1 MFNIILIKLIFD
13 ILEHDGVTKE
23 RYLAVRLSGRLK
35 MNRQFKADYLKHYIW
50 MSKWKGVQLK

>member
-35 MNRQFKADYLKHYIW
+35 MNRQFKEDYLKHYIW
-50 MSKWKGVQLK
+50 MSN

>member
-35 MNRQFKADYLKHYIW
+35 MNRQFKEDYLKHYIW
-50 MSKWKGVQLK
+50 MSNWKGVQLK

>member
-1 MFNIILIKLIFD
+1 MFNIILTKLIFD

-35 MNRQFKADYLKHYIW
+35 MNRQFRQIISLHSLSVW
-50 MSKWKGVQLK
+50 MSN